1 MTSNAADEMTFILS
15 EEILGRID
23 SFFPLPNDQRE
34 KADQARSALG
44 ALINVIGVILC
55 EIDCPNSWELT
66 LKAVEGSFAQ
76 MLKEAPALRAEV
88 EAEQK
93 APSIH

>member
-1 MTSNAADEMTFILS
+1 VTTSAADEMTFILS

-23 SFFPLPNDQRE
+23 SFFPPPNDQRE
-34 KADQARSALG
+34 KAEQARSALG

-55 EIDCPNSWELT
+55 EIECADCWQLT

-76 MLKEAPALRAEV
+76 MLKDAPTLRAEV

-93 APSIH
+93 SLSIH